1 MGLLEAF
8 TPESFER
15 QFATNVF
22 GPHRV
27 DRAFLPGMR
36 ERRSGLVIFVSSVV
50 GRFVSPFIGVYA
62 ASKFAL
68 EAMAETLSYELR
80 SLGVDVA
87 IVEPG
92 AFATEIMGKM
102 IQPDDSQRVA
112 AYGAMAT
119 QLGEKLGAAISD
131 AGDPQIVADA
141 VLALVRLPAGARPLR
156 TVIPADMPV
165 TNINDAVA
173 PIQRS
178 MIEAFGLGELLPDRQ
193 ALDCRLI
200 SHRGCARRLGSA
212 GAPRPE
218 PPSERESSLR
228 SSPVRMAPST
238 QQRERRFGVCLQAS
252 RHSPRVGTDYYGV
265 PITTAYG
272 KNRVQRSCDLGAHRR
287 AAHVFEIEQR
297 SSAEAATAI
306 VGVKREP
313 GESAVNRELRN
324 RPRPSAAVRSRS
336 WSARCG

>member
-1 MGLLEAF
+1 MRDAHGRNAEAAKALEARGIEVVELDVLDQSSIDRAAERILGDAGAVDVLVNNAGTAHMGLLEAF

-68 EAMAETLSYELR
+68 EAMAETLSYELQ

-112 AYGAMAT
+112 VYGAMAT

-193 ALDCRLI
+193 
-200 SHRGCARRLGSA
+200 
-212 GAPRPE
+212 
-218 PPSERESSLR
+218 
-228 SSPVRMAPST
+228 PST
-238 QQRERRFGVCLQAS
+238 
-252 RHSPRVGTDYYGV
+252 VG
-265 PITTAYG
+265 
-272 KNRVQRSCDLGAHRR
+272 
-287 AAHVFEIEQR
+287 
-297 SSAEAATAI
+297 
-306 VGVKREP
+306 
-313 GESAVNRELRN
+313 
-324 RPRPSAAVRSRS
+324 
-336 WSARCG
+336 

>member
-68 EAMAETLSYELR
+68 EAMTETLSYELR

-193 ALDCRLI
+193 ALDCRADLSSRMRSPARVGGRSTTRAALGERI
-200 SHRGCARRLGSA
+200 FPAKLAGPHGSLDSETGAPLRRMLAGVPSFSARRHRL
-212 GAPRPE
+212 
-218 PPSERESSLR
+218 LR
-228 SSPVRMAPST
+228 R
-238 QQRERRFGVCLQAS
+238 
-252 RHSPRVGTDYYGV
+252 TDYYGV
-265 PITTAYG
+265 W
-272 KNRVQRSCDLGAHRR
+272 KESCPALVRPWGA
-287 AAHVFEIEQR
+287 
-297 SSAEAATAI
+297 S
-306 VGVKREP
+306 
-313 GESAVNRELRN
+313 
-324 RPRPSAAVRSRS
+324 PSGSCVRD
-336 WSARCG
+336 